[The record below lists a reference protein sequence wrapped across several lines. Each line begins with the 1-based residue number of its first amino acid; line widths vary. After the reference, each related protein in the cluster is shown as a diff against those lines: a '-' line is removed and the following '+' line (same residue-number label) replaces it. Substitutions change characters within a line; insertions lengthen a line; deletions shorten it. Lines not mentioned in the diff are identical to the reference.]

1 MTFSAI
7 MANSLSGL
15 SAASLRAEI
24 LSFNIANANTDGYA
38 RRNVTFAAVQPGGV
52 RAVGV
57 ERADAGRTELRLLGA
72 QTGQGGADVRAEALK
87 EINEAFGE
95 PGDQNGLYATFARFE
110 QALADLRLTP
120 ESGSTQL
127 AFLRAAEE
135 VTTTFQ
141 RLDTEAQAQRLSA
154 DNAIAAKVGRL
165 NDAIIELDALNDQAA
180 RPRGVAVETI
190 AEQQRSLVFEI
201 AAEMDINVSGEFGGK
216 IELRTKGGLLL
227 LGDAPQTIDFNP
239 AGSSSFELSLA
250 NGDFS
255 GLSVGGYDITPGT
268 VQGLKEGGLAAQFA
282 IRDVLAQEYATRL
295 DAAASELVAR
305 SALADGT
312 SPDGLFVLAAGTSS
326 AAQRISINAAAD
338 PAQGGDLYRVR
349 DGVGAVAPGPAAG
362 DGILGALKNELE
374 AGRPLPLATGTSNA
388 LGFLDTLGAVGTQL
402 GTQALRAE
410 GLQTAAR
417 QTRETFAREVG
428 TLTGVDTDRELQDL
442 LLVEQAFAA
451 NARVIQTAD
460 DMLRQLLEI

>member
-165 NDAIIELDALNDQAA
+165 NDAIIDRVDALDRIA
-180 RPRGVAVETI
+180 R
-190 AEQQRSLVFEI
+190 
-201 AAEMDINVSGEFGGK
+201 D
-216 IELRTKGGLLL
+216 
-227 LGDAPQTIDFNP
+227 
-239 AGSSSFELSLA
+239 
-250 NGDFS
+250 NGF
-255 GLSVGGYDITPGT
+255 
-268 VQGLKEGGLAAQFA
+268 
-282 IRDVLAQEYATRL
+282 DVLDLAVSWLAGREGVSSVIAGARTPEQAVRN
-295 DAAASELVAR
+295 AR
-305 SALADGT
+305 SANWQMKEADRAAIEA
-312 SPDGLFVLAAGTSS
+312 VLKSRT
-326 AAQRISINAAAD
+326 
-338 PAQGGDLYRVR
+338 
-349 DGVGAVAPGPAAG
+349 
-362 DGILGALKNELE
+362 
-374 AGRPLPLATGTSNA
+374 
-388 LGFLDTLGAVGTQL
+388 
-402 GTQALRAE
+402 
-410 GLQTAAR
+410 
-417 QTRETFAREVG
+417 
-428 TLTGVDTDRELQDL
+428 
-442 LLVEQAFAA
+442 
-451 NARVIQTAD
+451 
-460 DMLRQLLEI
+460 